1 MMEIKRIFYLI
12 MLSCSLL
19 ILGACSDNVES
30 SSIDKNVVTN
40 EYLDFMID
48 VVSRYEDLAIT
59 VSENIDN
66 PEKIKEEAESYIDL
80 NFTNRVY
87 PTTQAEEEIDDYLLD
102 FLNDSETSA
111 KYHIEYGDSE
121 DMFYLELASE
131 YDSSATDNLEKA
143 MAIMKKY
150 EE

>member
-1 MMEIKRIFYLI
+1 MRNIRDIFYSIILVF
-12 MLSCSLL
+12 SLL